1 MSSIGSSILSSSQLA
16 TLSEH
21 GEERSAEVGEV
32 LFEVGDRRFPFIAI
46 VEGEAAVQDATGR
59 EIVRHG
65 ASGFLG
71 EMNLLTGQTA
81 YLTAIVTEPMR
92 YIAVERE
99 DLRPLLFEDGPLGD
113 LLLSSFM
120 ARRELLQ
127 RQQGIGPEVIGPRSS
142 ESTRR
147 MVEFARAS
155 RMPYTWRDTERSEDS
170 DARALVEGFDAS
182 ELPLVRLPGGVELR
196 NPSSGQV
203 SRALGVGLELERREE
218 VDLAIV
224 GAGPAGL
231 GAAVYGAS
239 EGLSTLVVEGTALG
253 GQAGTSRRIENY
265 LGFPAGISGSELTT
279 RAVTQAR
286 KFNARTATPYRAV
299 ELEPGAGRHTL
310 RLEEDHEITARAVVL
325 ATGAEYR
332 RLPVEGLRDYE
343 GISVFYA
350 AGPPEGQRCGGSRVG
365 VVGGGNSAA
374 QAAVWLA
381 RGGALVTLLHR
392 RADLRE
398 TMSDYLVLELERYG
412 VVVRDRSEV
421 AQLHGEDGQLEAV
434 TLSDGERLSLSFLFL
449 FLGASP
455 CTDWLGDLL
464 ARDEHG
470 FVLTGAA
477 VGAGSLLE
485 TSVPGIFAVGDVR
498 AGSVKRCATA
508 VGEGAMVV
516 QFVHQ
521 RLSRVPA

>member
-1 MSSIGSSILSSSQLA
+1 MSSIGSSILSSSQLE

-32 LFEVGDRRFPFIAI
+32 LFEVGDRSFPFIAI

-65 ASGFLG
+65 ACGFLG

-170 DARALVEGFDAS
+170 DARELVEGFDAS

-203 SRALGVGLELERREE
+203 SRALGVGLELE
-218 VDLAIV
+218 A
-224 GAGPAGL
+224 P
-231 GAAVYGAS
+231 
-239 EGLSTLVVEGTALG
+239 
-253 GQAGTSRRIENY
+253 
-265 LGFPAGISGSELTT
+265 
-279 RAVTQAR
+279 
-286 KFNARTATPYRAV
+286 
-299 ELEPGAGRHTL
+299 
-310 RLEEDHEITARAVVL
+310 
-325 ATGAEYR
+325 
-332 RLPVEGLRDYE
+332 
-343 GISVFYA
+343 
-350 AGPPEGQRCGGSRVG
+350 
-365 VVGGGNSAA
+365 
-374 QAAVWLA
+374 
-381 RGGALVTLLHR
+381 
-392 RADLRE
+392 
-398 TMSDYLVLELERYG
+398 
-412 VVVRDRSEV
+412 
-421 AQLHGEDGQLEAV
+421 
-434 TLSDGERLSLSFLFL
+434 
-449 FLGASP
+449 
-455 CTDWLGDLL
+455 
-464 ARDEHG
+464 
-470 FVLTGAA
+470 
-477 VGAGSLLE
+477 
-485 TSVPGIFAVGDVR
+485 
-498 AGSVKRCATA
+498 
-508 VGEGAMVV
+508 
-516 QFVHQ
+516 
-521 RLSRVPA
+521 